1 MTSDALHARPLD
13 EELARR
19 LDRVTAHA
27 RSLIGLPADPSGHGD
42 LEQVRVLI
50 SELITRLQD
59 GTTDTAAGL
68 TEEHEAALV
77 RLRQRFEARFDALVR
92 VQVAVAELREVTS
105 PSAMLGRAPA
115 VLCSGSRF
123 ERAIVSLVRGGRMIA
138 QDAHFAGNPAAA
150 RAAIE
155 KLQASPLRL
164 EHPLIETELLRRRR
178 ATIVLDADVSPR
190 VDRQLV
196 ALLGS
201 KSYAAAPIV
210 VRSQVVGVIHSDRG
224 HEQPLDV
231 LDRDVLWEFTS
242 GLAQAY
248 ESASLRRAL
257 RREREQMRQFLEW
270 LGARSGELTDAQITL
285 ERGKHSPLAPGGWD
299 PDSLDGPLPPQGRDE
314 RTVFEGLL
322 TKRELEVLRLLA
334 DGNTNKA
341 IADTLVISGGT
352 VKFHVNSILRKLH
365 AANRAEAV
373 SRYLRLLGMRTP

>member
-1 MTSDALHARPLD
+1 MTSGALPARPLD

-27 RSLIGLPADPSGHGD
+27 RALVGLPADPSGHGD

-50 SELITRLQD
+50 SDLITRLRD
-59 GTTDTAAGL
+59 DRTDAAAGF
-68 TEEHEAALV
+68 TDEHEAALA
-77 RLRQRFEARFDALVR
+77 RLRQRFEARFDALGR
-92 VQVAVAELREVTS
+92 VQAAVAGLREVTS

-138 QDAHFAGNPAAA
+138 QDAHFAGDAAGA

-210 VRSQVVGVIHSDRG
+210 VGSQVVGVIHSDRG
-224 HEQPLDV
+224 REQPLDV

-248 ESASLRRAL
+248 ESAGLRRTL

-285 ERGKHSPLAPGGWD
+285 ERSKHSPLAPGGGI
-299 PDSLDGPLPPQGRDE
+299 PTRSTVRFRPRGATNGPCSK
-314 RTVFEGLL
+314 VC
-322 TKRELEVLRLLA
+322 
-334 DGNTNKA
+334 
-341 IADTLVISGGT
+341 
-352 VKFHVNSILRKLH
+352 
-365 AANRAEAV
+365 
-373 SRYLRLLGMRTP
+373 